1 MKKLLL
7 VTMLLSAFIAN
18 SQSFSGK
25 GDQKFFIGAN
35 IQDNASGLNVGY
47 DYGLGENFSIGIN
60 STYAI
65 NVNNGVDK
73 AFSDRFDLKARFNAN
88 LGNVINISENFD
100 LYPGLSLSLKNFG
113 GHFGMRYFFTNG
125 FGIFSEFNA
134 PLAKYNSDALTPSE
148 KIHNQFAVNIGAIF
162 NL

>member
-7 VTMLLSAFIAN
+7 VALLFSAFLAN
-18 SQSFSGK
+18 SQSFTGK
-25 GDQKFFIGAN
+25 GDQKFFIAGN

-47 DYGLGENFSIGIN
+47 DYGLGENFSIGVN

-65 NVNNGVDK
+65 NVNDSVDK
-73 AFSDRFDLKARFNAN
+73 DFSDRFDLKARFNAN
-88 LGNVINISENFD
+88 LGNVVNISENFD
-100 LYPGLSLSLKNFG
+100 FYPGLSLSLKNFG

-125 FGIFSEFNA
+125 FGIFTEFNT
-134 PLAKYNSDALTPSE
+134 PLAKYNSDYLTPAE
-148 KIHNQFAVNIGAIF
+148 KIHNQFTVNIGTVF

>member
-7 VTMLLSAFIAN
+7 LAVLLSAFLAN

-25 GDQKFFIGAN
+25 GDQKFFIGGN

-65 NVNNGVDK
+65 NVNGGVEK
-73 AFSDRFDLKARFNAN
+73 AFAERFDLKARFNAN
-88 LGNVINISENFD
+88 LGNVIGISENFD
-100 LYPGLSLSLKNFG
+100 VYPGLSLSLKNFG
-113 GHFGMRYFFTNG
+113 GHLGMRYFFTSG

-134 PLAKYNSDALTPSE
+134 PLAKYNSDDLTPSE

>member
-7 VTMLLSAFIAN
+7 VAVLLSSFLAN

-25 GDQKFFIGAN
+25 GDQKFFIGGN

-65 NVNNGVDK
+65 NVNGGVEK
-73 AFSDRFDLKARFNAN
+73 AFAERFDLKARFNAN

-100 LYPGLSLSLKNFG
+100 VYPGLSLSLKNFG
-113 GHFGMRYFFTNG
+113 GHLGMRYFFTSG
-125 FGIFSEFNA
+125 FGIFSEFNT
-134 PLAKYNSDALTPSE
+134 PLAKYNSDDLTPSE
-148 KIHNQFAVNIGAIF
+148 KIHNQFAVNIGTIF